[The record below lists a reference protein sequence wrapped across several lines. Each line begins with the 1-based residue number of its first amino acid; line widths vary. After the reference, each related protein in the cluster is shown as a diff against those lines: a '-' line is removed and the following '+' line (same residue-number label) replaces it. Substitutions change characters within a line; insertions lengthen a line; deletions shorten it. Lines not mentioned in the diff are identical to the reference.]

1 MTNRIVAGWEIAS
14 VIISFLTAEWII
26 QPSGSSV
33 KMLGVIPLVLGLLT
47 MIVSHYVRIESPQ
60 DIGFRFDNF
69 LQAFRRLALPML
81 VSTSVILI
89 VGWVTGGFQSNK
101 LQIWQWIIW
110 LPLWGFIQQYALQ
123 GFINRRAQI
132 LSGKGVLSSFIVAC
146 VFALLHLPNPWLA
159 VATFAGGF
167 MWAIVYQEV
176 PNLFALGLSHAFMAL
191 MLVFALPTSIL
202 KSLRVG
208 FRYFS

>member
-1 MTNRIVAGWEIAS
+1 MTNRLVAGWEIAS

-33 KMLGVIPLVLGLLT
+33 KMLGIIPLVLGLLT
-47 MIVSHYVRIESPQ
+47 MIVSHHVRIESPR

-69 LQAFRRLALPML
+69 LPALRKLVLPMFL
-81 VSTSVILI
+81 STSVILLA
-89 VGWVTGGFQSNK
+89 GWMTGGFQSNK
-101 LQIWQWIIW
+101 FQIWQWIIW
-110 LPLWGFIQQYALQ
+110 LPVWGFIQQYALQ

-132 LSGKGVLSSFIVAC
+132 LSGKGVLSSLIVAC
-146 VFALLHLPNPWLA
+146 IFALLHLPNPWLA
-159 VATFAGGF
+159 IATFVGGF
-167 MWAIVYQEV
+167 MWARVYQDV
-176 PNLFALGLSHAFMAL
+176 PNLFALGLSHSFMAL
-191 MLVFALPTSIL
+191 MLVFAIPTSVL

>member
-47 MIVSHYVRIESPQ
+47 MIVSHYVRIESPP

-69 LQAFRRLALPML
+69 LQAFRKLALPML

-132 LSGKGVLSSFIVAC
+132 LSGKGVLSSLIVAC

-191 MLVFALPTSIL
+191 MLVFALPPSIL